1 MKKMKPCEVNSK
13 IFPLQAT
20 NVLFA
25 KISLVAQIGS
35 FNLRSIFKFPLGSL
49 PWALAEPSGGW
60 KKTLKTSLLH
70 KIESKVEP
78 LESLHGQQV
87 LIIDDMTYSKVYNKT
102 LYQFAMYLLSKT
114 LAAVK
119 KANCTAVVFDNY
131 RNASIKNVE
140 RDRRSSGNQLLFKT
154 IVSRAVIKQWLLFL
168 L

>member
-1 MKKMKPCEVNSK
+1 MKPCKVNSK

-20 NVLFA
+20 NDLFA
-25 KISLVAQIGS
+25 KISFVAQIGS
-35 FNLRSIFKFPLGSL
+35 FNLRSIFKFLLVSL
-49 PWALAEPSGGW
+49 PWELAEPSGGW

-78 LESLHGQQV
+78 LESLHGQQA

-114 LAAVK
+114 LAAGK
-119 KANCTAVVFDNY
+119 KANWTAVVFDNY

-140 RDRRSSGNQLLFKT
+140 RDRRSSGDQLLFKT
-154 IVSRAVIKQWLLFL
+154 IVSSTAIKQWPLFL

>member
-1 MKKMKPCEVNSK
+1 M
-13 IFPLQAT
+13 
-20 NVLFA
+20 
-25 KISLVAQIGS
+25 
-35 FNLRSIFKFPLGSL
+35 RSIFNFPLGSL
-49 PWALAEPSGGW
+49 PWALAEPSGEW
-60 KKTLKTSLLH
+60 KETLKTSLLH

-78 LESLHGQQV
+78 LESFHGQQV

-114 LAAVK
+114 LAAGK

-140 RDRRSSGNQLLFKT
+140 RDRQSSGNQLLFKT
-154 IVSRAVIKQWLLFL
+154 IVSSDVIKQKPLFL

>member
-1 MKKMKPCEVNSK
+1 M
-13 IFPLQAT
+13 
-20 NVLFA
+20 
-25 KISLVAQIGS
+25 
-35 FNLRSIFKFPLGSL
+35 

-114 LAAVK
+114 LAAGK

-154 IVSRAVIKQWLLFL
+154 IVSSAVIKQ
-168 L
+168 